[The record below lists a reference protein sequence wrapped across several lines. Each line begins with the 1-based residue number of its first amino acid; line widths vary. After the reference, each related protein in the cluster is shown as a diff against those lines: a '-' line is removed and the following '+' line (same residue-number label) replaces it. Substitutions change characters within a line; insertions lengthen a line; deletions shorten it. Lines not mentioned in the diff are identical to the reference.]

1 MGSRK
6 FPGCIADRTMLPDLS
21 LRGGAADVAIS
32 QYPAGSQESHGENVT
47 GCERLPRPLRGLAMT
62 RQGGAAVHQSPHA
75 VKLPPTRRSLSAAT
89 DAIGLYGLSLPCT
102 SRKCLP
108 EIATGAKRP
117 RNDTSGSAKVHQR
130 PCTVELPRT
139 GRSAGLSPQLIGLKI
154 LKYCAAVGGFAALR
168 MRHAPCGYTKYSCN
182 FQTSIWNKIPR

>member
-21 LRGGAADVAIS
+21 LRGGHRPTWQSRSTRTDHRKAT
-32 QYPAGSQESHGENVT
+32 GENVA

-108 EIATGAKRP
+108 EIAT
-117 RNDTSGSAKVHQR
+117 S
-130 PCTVELPRT
+130 
-139 GRSAGLSPQLIGLKI
+139 
-154 LKYCAAVGGFAALR
+154 AVGLLAMTNLGASCCRIHAADAVSRARGNNEDLR
-168 MRHAPCGYTKYSCN
+168 RQGNAVSAFP
-182 FQTSIWNKIPR
+182 

>member
-1 MGSRK
+1 M
-6 FPGCIADRTMLPDLS
+6 
-21 LRGGAADVAIS
+21 
-32 QYPAGSQESHGENVT
+32 
-47 GCERLPRPLRGLAMT
+47 
-62 RQGGAAVHQSPHA
+62 
-75 VKLPPTRRSLSAAT
+75 SAAT
-89 DAIGLYGLSLPCT
+89 DAIGAYHFTLT
-102 SRKCLP
+102 SMGRKRLP

-182 FQTSIWNKIPR
+182 FQTSIWNKIPRWPLLQFNQRFLKKPTSSAGESNSTSAPCSSRNARSRKPHVTERQGRPEFFAVIISTSESPM

>member
-1 MGSRK
+1 
-6 FPGCIADRTMLPDLS
+6 MLSNLS
-21 LRGGAADVAIS
+21 LRGGHRPTWQSRSTRTDHRKAT
-32 QYPAGSQESHGENVT
+32 GENGT

-108 EIATGAKRP
+108 EIAT
-117 RNDTSGSAKVHQR
+117 S
-130 PCTVELPRT
+130 
-139 GRSAGLSPQLIGLKI
+139 
-154 LKYCAAVGGFAALR
+154 AVGLLAMTNLGALLDRRACLQICSCHRRSLSAATDAIGAYHFIGSWFASAVPSR
-168 MRHAPCGYTKYSCN
+168 DCHGPAGAS
-182 FQTSIWNKIPR
+182 Q

>member
-108 EIATGAKRP
+108 EIAT
-117 RNDTSGSAKVHQR
+117 S
-130 PCTVELPRT
+130 
-139 GRSAGLSPQLIGLKI
+139 
-154 LKYCAAVGGFAALR
+154 AVGLLAMTNLGASCCRIHAADAVSRARGNNEDLR
-168 MRHAPCGYTKYSCN
+168 RQGNAVSAFP
-182 FQTSIWNKIPR
+182 